1 MAVNPYAQ
9 AVKATETPSERE
21 YRLLA
26 RANRMLEDT
35 KQTESIAELYR
46 AVLFNRQIWN
56 TFLIDLTDERNQLP
70 KDIKGPLISIGI
82 WVEKFSDQVCDG
94 DESVDDL
101 IDVNR
106 SIMEG
111 LAMQFEAAQP

>member
-1 MAVNPYAQ
+1 MTSNPYASSIQ
-9 AVKATETPSERE
+9 ATETPRERE

-26 RANRMLEDT
+26 RANRLLAET
-35 KQTESIAELYR
+35 KDKTDVGNLYR

-70 KDIKGPLISIGI
+70 KELKGPLISIGI

-94 DESVDDL
+94 NESVDDL
-101 IDVNR
+101 IEVNR
-106 SIMEG
+106 TIMEG
-111 LAMQFEAAQP
+111 LA

>member
-1 MAVNPYAQ
+1 MTSNPYSSAIE
-9 AVKATETPSERE
+9 ATETPRERE

-26 RANRMLEDT
+26 SATQMLSET
-35 KQTESIAELYR
+35 KEGGDVAVLYK

-56 TFLIDLTDERNQLP
+56 TFLVDLTDERNRLP
-70 KDIKGPLISIGI
+70 LELKGPLISLGI
-82 WVEKFSDQVCDG
+82 WVEKFSDKVCDG

-101 IDVNR
+101 ININR

-111 LAMQFEAAQP
+111 LAAA